1 MKLRMIAFLLI
12 AALLLGTLAGCDG
25 GEREGYI
32 PTPIIL
38 SGTLETYEFGVA
50 FRQGNAALRDQVDA
64 ALQVLAADGTVS
76 QIARFWFGYDP
87 TIIRPNLYAVANLGE
102 VRERTTFIVGFD
114 VAAAPMSFF
123 NPAGELVG
131 FDIDLARAV
140 ADYFDWTL
148 ELLPIQWG
156 NREFELASGNIDALW
171 GGVTLAGRIPDR
183 LYYTNPYM
191 RNNQVFV
198 TMSNSGIRNMRGVR
212 GNVVAIRSDSAAEWA
227 LAENESFRDRL
238 HEIEIHDSL
247 CQALLAFEQGYVD
260 AVLMDEVAAIF
271 YIRTGDTDA
280 FGCRMHLA
288 IDLTEQ

>member
-1 MKLRMIAFLLI
+1 MKLRIIAFLLTVL
-12 AALLLGTLAGCDG
+12 LLLGTLTGCGG
-25 GEREGYI
+25 GEREGYV
-32 PTPIIL
+32 PTPVIL

-50 FRQGNAALRDQVDA
+50 FRRGNAALRDQVDA
-64 ALQVLAADGTVS
+64 ALQVLAADGTVG

-87 TIIRPNLYAVANLGE
+87 TIIRPNPYAVANLGE

-114 VAAAPMSFF
+114 PSAAPKSFF

-131 FDIDLARAV
+131 FDIDLAGAV

-148 ELLPIQWG
+148 ELLPIAWAD
-156 NREFELASGNIDALW
+156 REFELASGNIDALW
-171 GGVTLAGRIPDR
+171 GGVTLAGRVSDR

-212 GNVVAIRSDSAAEWA
+212 GNVVAIRADSAAEWA

-238 HEIEIHDSL
+238 REIEIYDSL
-247 CQALLAFEQGYVD
+247 CQALLALEQGYVD

-271 YIRTGDTDA
+271 YIRTGDIEA
-280 FGCRMHLA
+280 FGGRIHLLEA
-288 IDLTEQ
+288 E